1 MTDAVLGIDV
11 GGTAI
16 KSWTSTGAG
25 PTVPTPKDDPSGER
39 VADAIAA
46 IVNGLAEP
54 VAAIGVATP
63 GIVDDAAG
71 ICRMSVNL
79 GWRDVPIRALVAART
94 GLPVALTHD
103 VRAGAI
109 AERTSGAGAGT
120 SGLLLFA
127 PLGTGLAVA
136 VVDEHGR
143 PLGTG
148 WAGEVGQLRFPSGPH
163 AGLRVEE
170 VASAGGLAR
179 RYGAPDAASV
189 VAARAAGDARAAAC
203 WDETVAAL
211 ADVLAW
217 AVGLIAPSTVVIGGG
232 LAAAGETLFAPLQE
246 ALDDRLGELPTP
258 VVLPAKHGSSAAA
271 VGTARLAADLL
282 RSGNRADRA
291 VRPAVSG

>member
-16 KSWTSTGAG
+16 KSWTAAGAG
-25 PTVPTPKDDPSGER
+25 PTVPTPTDDPSGER

-46 IVNGLAEP
+46 IAAGLAEP
-54 VAAIGVATP
+54 VAAIGVSTP

-79 GWRDVPIRALVAART
+79 GWREVPIRALVAART

-136 VVDEHGR
+136 VVDERGR

-148 WAGEVGQLRFPSGPH
+148 WAGEVGQLRYPSGPH

-179 RYGAPDAASV
+179 RYGAPDAATV
-189 VAARAAGDARAAAC
+189 LAEMTAGDARAAAC
-203 WDETVAAL
+203 FDDTVQAV

-217 AVGLIAPSTVVIGGG
+217 AVGLLAPSTIVIGGG
-232 LAAAGETLFAPLQE
+232 LAAAGETLLTPLRE
-246 ALDDRLGELPTP
+246 ALHSRLGELPTP
-258 VVLPAKHGSSAAA
+258 AVLPAKHGSSAAA
-271 VGTARLAADLL
+271 VGTARLAADLIA
-282 RSGNRADRA
+282 REN
-291 VRPAVSG
+291 